1 MEASLFLVNLSSPP
15 VLFFLL
21 GLLATAVRSDL
32 EIPAPIVKFLSLYL
46 LLAIGFKGGAALA
59 SSTIDAAIVAS
70 LCLAILLA
78 IVIPIVA
85 FVVLRARIDTANAAA
100 IAATYGSVSAV
111 TFVTTTEYLD
121 TVGVDWGGHLVAAMA
136 LMESPAILIGV
147 LLHRL
152 GTRAGGAIRWREL
165 LHESCF
171 NGPVVL
177 IVGSLAIGWLSGARG
192 AAAVA
197 PLTQGL
203 FTGVLCFFLLDMGL
217 VAARRLRDFRAHGLF
232 LPAFSLVF
240 PVTCALATAA
250 IATAAGLR
258 EGDAM
263 LLTVL
268 AASASYIAVP
278 AALRLTLPEANPS
291 IFLPMSLGLTFP
303 FNIALGIPLYHA
315 LVRAF
320 GG

>member
-1 MEASLFLVNLSSPP
+1 
-15 VLFFLL
+15 
-21 GLLATAVRSDL
+21 
-32 EIPAPIVKFLSLYL
+32 
-46 LLAIGFKGGAALA
+46 
-59 SSTIDAAIVAS
+59 
-70 LCLAILLA
+70 
-78 IVIPIVA
+78 
-85 FVVLRARIDTANAAA
+85 
-100 IAATYGSVSAV
+100 
-111 TFVTTTEYLD
+111 
-121 TVGVDWGGHLVAAMA
+121 VDWGGHLVAAMA

-177 IVGSLAIGWLSGARG
+177 IVGSLVIGWLSGSRG

-232 LPAFSLVF
+232 LPTFALVF
-240 PVTCALATAA
+240 PMFCALATTA